1 MLINGFDD
9 GTAFTAELSSE
20 LLPHCLCSKQ
30 EMECLEPLQ
39 TFKTEDKYDLNVS

>member
-9 GTAFTAELSSE
+9 GSAFTAELSSE
-20 LLPHCLCSKQ
+20 LLSQCLCSKQ

-39 TFKTEDKYDLNVS
+39 AGTIDSRQKITMI